1 MKLVDLDNS
10 WGESILQDWYIY
22 SVNPDD
28 EPQWTEAHIEELCND
43 FYVIPKETPITN
55 VREKSMNKIRE
66 EQKSE

>member
-43 FYVIPKETPITN
+43 FYVIPKETPIIN
-55 VREKSMNKIRE
+55 VSEKSMNKIRE